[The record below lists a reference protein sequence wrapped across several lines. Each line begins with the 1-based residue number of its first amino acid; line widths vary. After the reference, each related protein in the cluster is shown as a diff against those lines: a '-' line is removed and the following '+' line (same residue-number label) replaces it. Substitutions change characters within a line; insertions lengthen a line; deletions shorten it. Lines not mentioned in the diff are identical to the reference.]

1 MRSVPALKHHTSKV
15 MFAIHACFFCIYV
28 NLAVRDALPFGVRV
42 NMDDLEIHRFQIL
55 FVFCL
60 LQVINFHDFRVAIL
74 LGAIAFASELAV
86 MSAPAIQSSQK
97 ASETSAYRFFHLAT
111 TLCIGQYV

>member
-1 MRSVPALKHHTSKV
+1 MRYVAALKPHTSKV
-15 MFAIHACFFCIYV
+15 MVIFHVVFFCIYV

-42 NMDDLEIHRFQIL
+42 KMDDLEIHRFQIL

-74 LGAIAFASELAV
+74 LGCLAFGSELAV
-86 MSAPAIQSSQK
+86 LYAPTMYSSQTM
-97 ASETSAYRFFHLAT
+97 SETSAYRFFHLAT
-111 TLCIGQYV
+111 TLCIG